1 MSPKEALVSHRF
13 GTPKCLVR
21 WRLLLLLNYKKKALG
36 KYRPGGFLSIEGDA
50 FDVVEFEEKLA
61 VRCNVNSIAIL
72 SILGIIVQKHEW
84 QDT

>member
-1 MSPKEALVSHRF
+1 MTKEGIVSHRF
-13 GTPKCLVR
+13 GTPKRLVR
-21 WRLLLLLNYKKKALG
+21 WRLLLLLNYEKKALG
-36 KYRPGGFLSIEGDA
+36 KYRPAGGFLSIEGDA

>member
-1 MSPKEALVSHRF
+1 MGSRRI
-13 GTPKCLVR
+13 GTPKRLVR
-21 WRLLLLLNYKKKALG
+21 WRLILLLNYKKKALG
-36 KYRPGGFLSIEGDA
+36 KYRPAGGFLSIEGDS

>member
-1 MSPKEALVSHRF
+1 MGSRRI
-13 GTPKCLVR
+13 GTPKRLVR

-36 KYRPGGFLSIEGDA
+36 KYRPGVFLSIEGDA

-61 VRCNVNSIAIL
+61 VRCNVTSISIL

-84 QDT
+84 KDT